1 MADRTNS
8 WLIIN
13 LSRSSPT
20 FPILIPHPHLLPIAI
35 CTVGMAADSKAK
47 WTDRKW
53 HRSTAL
59 RATSAVDLFFSLRDC
74 GTKTF
79 FIAHIQYVSF
89 PFLHRHRH
97 HHRGKSGRNLSLSCV
112 DKTQKL
118 RQANSPFFFC
128 SVEVFVTSLRDNT
141 YDEKACDLNF

>member
-1 MADRTNS
+1 MPNS
-8 WLIIN
+8 WLIID

-59 RATSAVDLFFSLRDC
+59 RATSAVDQ
-74 GTKTF
+74 
-79 FIAHIQYVSF
+79 I
-89 PFLHRHRH
+89 
-97 HHRGKSGRNLSLSCV
+97 
-112 DKTQKL
+112 
-118 RQANSPFFFC
+118 FFFGIAAPKR
-128 SVEVFVTSLRDNT
+128 SLFPIYSN
-141 YDEKACDLNF
+141 

>member
-1 MADRTNS
+1 MPNS
-8 WLIIN
+8 WLIID

-59 RATSAVDLFFSLRDC
+59 RATSAVDQFFFSGLRHQNVLYFPYTV
-74 GTKTF
+74 TK
-79 FIAHIQYVSF
+79 YVLFSF
-89 PFLHRHRH
+89 YIDIGIITG
-97 HHRGKSGRNLSLSCV
+97 GK
-112 DKTQKL
+112 KWTKL
-118 RQANSPFFFC
+118 DPR
-128 SVEVFVTSLRDNT
+128 LRR
-141 YDEKACDLNF
+141 